1 MHLVGNSKREELT
14 WRQGSIDEGHV
25 LSPDDESVDEGE
37 CESEGVGGLSF
48 DEMGVV
54 ILAAG
59 HGSASHESSG
69 TVGADTSGSWLNPD
83 GASVDARLEPAP
95 CEFHDSYRG
104 GDGVLK
110 HSELL
115 FASHGLCAEEQLKTI

>member
-1 MHLVGNSKREELT
+1 M
-14 WRQGSIDEGHV
+14 
-25 LSPDDESVDEGE
+25 
-37 CESEGVGGLSF
+37 
-48 DEMGVV
+48 V

-69 TVGADTSGSWLNPD
+69 TVGTDTSGSWLYPD
-83 GASVDARLEPAP
+83 GGSVDARLEPVP
-95 CEFHDSYRG
+95 CEFHDSCRG

-115 FASHGLCAEEQLKTI
+115 FASHEPRL